1 MEVGGR
7 EKVEWQRA
15 RDVRERIDLL
25 IDARCT
31 RSARAAARPRQD
43 GSGGKQ
49 FAHSAIAGLA
59 RLDGWPVAILANDPY
74 HCGGVLT
81 ADASMKVTRS
91 VELPAIFHLPLGPLC
106 GQLLAS

>member
-31 RSARAAARPRQD
+31 RSARSAARPRHD

-59 RLDGWPVAILANDPY
+59 RLDGWPVASLPTTRI
-74 HCGGVLT
+74 T
-81 ADASMKVTRS
+81 AA
-91 VELPAIFHLPLGPLC
+91 GP
-106 GQLLAS
+106 